1 MGGGITGI
9 LFMAITQ
16 VSVVKALPYFVS
28 NVMALFTVLPLAIAF
43 IAFVGK
49 AKVLLNNKF
58 LLGAGTVS
66 YEIYLV
72 HAFSLNLVKGS
83 LVRVSVFV
91 AVTAVLA
98 CVLYLGQKKMM
109 GSRV

>member
-1 MGGGITGI
+1 MGET
-9 LFMAITQ
+9 
-16 VSVVKALPYFVS
+16 
-28 NVMALFTVLPLAIAF
+28 LFTVLPLAIEF

-72 HAFSLNLVKGS
+72 HAFSLNLGKGS
-83 LVRVSVFV
+83 LVWVSVFV
-91 AVTAVLA
+91 AVTVVLS
-98 CVLYLGQKKMM
+98 CVLYLGQNDGK
-109 GSRV
+109 

>member
-1 MGGGITGI
+1 
-9 LFMAITQ
+9 MAITQ
-16 VSVVKALPYFVS
+16 LSVVKALPYFVS

-66 YEIYLV
+66 YEI

>member
-1 MGGGITGI
+1 
-9 LFMAITQ
+9 MAITQ
-16 VSVVKALPYFVS
+16 LSVVKALPYFVS

-109 GSRV
+109 GSTV

>member
-16 VSVVKALPYFVS
+16 LSVVKALPYFVS

-66 YEIYLV
+66 TRFILFMRF
-72 HAFSLNLVKGS
+72 HLIW
-83 LVRVSVFV
+83 
-91 AVTAVLA
+91 
-98 CVLYLGQKKMM
+98 
-109 GSRV
+109 